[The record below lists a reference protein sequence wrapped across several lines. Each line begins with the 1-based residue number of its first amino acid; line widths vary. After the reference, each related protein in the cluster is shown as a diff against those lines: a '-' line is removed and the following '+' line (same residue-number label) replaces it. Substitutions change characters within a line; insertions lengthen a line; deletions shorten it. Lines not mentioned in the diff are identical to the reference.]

1 MTCVKNI
8 YIISNIAYNIP
19 LKYKENFYEE
29 DLSAQEKTEKQGSRL
44 QKKNGFHRGK
54 KGFEEKK
61 RQGQKEAFGIK
72 GEISENKEKRRFSEA
87 VQEGKK
93 DIFPLYNVNLFSFG
107 QALHGRC
114 RVQKARQGS

>member
-1 MTCVKNI
+1 MLNYLGVSYEKNI
-8 YIISNIAYNIP
+8 P
-19 LKYKENFYEE
+19 
-29 DLSAQEKTEKQGSRL
+29 AQEKTEKQGSRL
-44 QKKNGFHRGK
+44 QKKNGLHRGK

-107 QALHGRC
+107 QALYGRC